1 MKSKK
6 YNWKLHNK
14 TVKHPYTGAKL
25 DDRTCRNHGSC
36 LRCRDDRLYQS
47 NKKLREMRQKLN
59 EFLEEKDEEWLGIGK
74 VIDLTGHRFGRLTVL
89 ERADNYVSPLGQK
102 KTRWVCKC
110 DCGNETILTT
120 TQLTRKTGTKSCGC
134 LRKEIASELHKK
146 QNRYDLTGEYGIGYS
161 NDGKVCFYFDLQDYN
176 IIKEYYWGISSNK
189 YIYTRLP
196 RCDGHKVIFQHR
208 LIMQCDDN
216 QEVDHINHV
225 TYDNRRSN
233 LRIVTS
239 SQNKMNTKTR
249 KSNTGV
255 RGVYQTKN
263 FKFNVMISVNKK
275 RLYLGTFD
283 NLEDAIAVRKQAED
297 KYYGEYSFN
306 NSNKE
311 IINNEVSN

>member
-1 MKSKK
+1 
-6 YNWKLHNK
+6 
-14 TVKHPYTGAKL
+14 
-25 DDRTCRNHGSC
+25 
-36 LRCRDDRLYQS
+36 
-47 NKKLREMRQKLN
+47 
-59 EFLEEKDEEWLGIGK
+59 
-74 VIDLTGHRFGRLTVL
+74 
-89 ERADNYVSPLGQK
+89 
-102 KTRWVCKC
+102 
-110 DCGNETILTT
+110 
-120 TQLTRKTGTKSCGC
+120 
-134 LRKEIASELHKK
+134 
-146 QNRYDLTGEYGIGYS
+146 
-161 NDGKVCFYFDLQDYN
+161 
-176 IIKEYYWGISSNK
+176 
-189 YIYTRLP
+189 
-196 RCDGHKVIFQHR
+196 
-208 LIMQCDDN
+208 MQCDDN

>member
-1 MKSKK
+1 M
-6 YNWKLHNK
+6 
-14 TVKHPYTGAKL
+14 
-25 DDRTCRNHGSC
+25 
-36 LRCRDDRLYQS
+36 
-47 NKKLREMRQKLN
+47 
-59 EFLEEKDEEWLGIGK
+59 
-74 VIDLTGHRFGRLTVL
+74 
-89 ERADNYVSPLGQK
+89 
-102 KTRWVCKC
+102 
-110 DCGNETILTT
+110 
-120 TQLTRKTGTKSCGC
+120 
-134 LRKEIASELHKK
+134 
-146 QNRYDLTGEYGIGYS
+146 
-161 NDGKVCFYFDLQDYN
+161 QDYN

-196 RCDGHKVIFQHR
+196 RCDSHKVIFQHR